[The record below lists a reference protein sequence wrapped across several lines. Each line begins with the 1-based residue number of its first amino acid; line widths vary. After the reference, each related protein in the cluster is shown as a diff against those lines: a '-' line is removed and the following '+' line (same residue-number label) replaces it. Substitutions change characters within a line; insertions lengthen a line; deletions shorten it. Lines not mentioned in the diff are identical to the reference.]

1 METSQSDGHASNFQL
16 VYSQYRYQHSK
27 NKGIK
32 TYLRVNDPE
41 MFSLGERYL
50 DDNCQYGK
58 VEKNCPR
65 YTEGSVNSQPPD
77 FFHEMRNYATS
88 THYP

>member
-58 VEKNCPR
+58 VEENCSR
-65 YTEGSVNSQPPD
+65 YTEGSVLSAQT

-88 THYP
+88 THYT